1 MFFFNKMGLKDL
13 TKKWRKYSEL
23 SNLGIIVRRK
33 FFNNAFDGA
42 LTCAG
47 IVSGSF
53 IIFLSNPAQN
63 LTSAIIIIT
72 GFSTALAIG
81 ISGLWGA
88 FLSEEAE
95 RKKKMIDLKK
105 DMVIFEE
112 EEEEEEDEKTNNKEN
127 NGLNHHEKEIL
138 EEQEIQKAMVTPI
151 NLNNTHDNKRFF
163 SLKGNPKKKR
173 KKNKSIIEQ
182 SERFATIIASLVD
195 GGAPVLGSILPLI
208 PFFFGDT
215 LSIFQFLFSYA
226 VLVAILIYLGIFLGK
241 ISGGGHAKYA
251 IHLVTA
257 GVTTLLVS
265 LLLQLVIPT

>member
-1 MFFFNKMGLKDL
+1 MGLKDL
-13 TKKWRKYSEL
+13 INKWHKYSDL

-33 FFNNAFDGA
+33 FFNNCFDGA

-53 IIFLSNPAQN
+53 IIFLANPAQN

-95 RKKKMIDLKK
+95 RKKKMTDLKK

-112 EEEEEEDEKTNNKEN
+112 KEKEKPNNKEK
-127 NGLNHHEKEIL
+127 NGLNNDEKEFL
-138 EEQEIQKAMVTPI
+138 EDQEIKKAMVTPI
-151 NLNNTHDNKRFF
+151 NINHANKKRKI
-163 SLKGNPKKKR
+163 SLKGKLKGKKKNNN
-173 KKNKSIIEQ
+173 NKSIIEQ
-182 SERFATIIASLVD
+182 SERFATIVASLVD

-215 LSIFQFLFSYA
+215 LSIFHFLVSYA

>member
-1 MFFFNKMGLKDL
+1 MGLKDL
-13 TKKWRKYSEL
+13 IKKWHKYSEL

-33 FFNNAFDGA
+33 FFNNCFDGA

-47 IVSGSF
+47 IISGSF
-53 IIFLSNPAQN
+53 IIFLSSPAQI
-63 LTSAIIIIT
+63 LSSTIIIIT

-105 DMVIFEE
+105 EMAIFEE
-112 EEEEEEDEKTNNKEN
+112 EKEEEPNNKEK
-127 NGLNHHEKEIL
+127 NGLNNDEKEIL
-138 EEQEIQKAMVTPI
+138 EEQEIQKAMVTPV
-151 NLNNTHDNKRFF
+151 NLNHTNNKRFF
-163 SLKGNPKKKR
+163 SLKGNPKKKKR
-173 KKNKSIIEQ
+173 KKNNSIIER
-182 SERFATIIASLVD
+182 SERFATIVASLVD

-215 LSIFQFLFSYA
+215 LSLFHFLVAYT

-265 LLLQLVIPT
+265 LLLQLVIPA

>member
-1 MFFFNKMGLKDL
+1 MGLKNSII
-13 TKKWRKYSEL
+13 KWRKYSEL

-53 IIFLSNPAQN
+53 IIFLSNPAQSFG
-63 LTSAIIIIT
+63 SAIIIIT

-95 RKKKMIDLKK
+95 RKKKMSDLKK

-112 EEEEEEDEKTNNKEN
+112 EKEENSKIKEKNGRNND
-127 NGLNHHEKEIL
+127 EKEII
-138 EEQEIQKAMVTPI
+138 EEQEIQKAMITPI
-151 NLNNTHDNKRFF
+151 NLNQTNNRSYL
-163 SLKGNPKKKR
+163 SLKGSPKKER
-173 KKNKSIIEQ
+173 KNNKSIIEQ
-182 SERFATIIASLVD
+182 SERFATIVASLVD
-195 GGAPVLGSILPLI
+195 GGAPVLGSVLPLI

-215 LSIFQFLFSYA
+215 LSLFHFLFSYG
-226 VLVAILIYLGIFLGK
+226 VLIAILVYLGIFLGK
-241 ISGGGHAKYA
+241 ISGGSHAKYA
-251 IHLVTA
+251 MHLVTA
-257 GVTTLLVS
+257 GAVTLLVS

>member
-1 MFFFNKMGLKDL
+1 MQLKSL
-13 TKKWRKYSEL
+13 VKKWRKYSEL

-53 IIFLSNPAQN
+53 IIFLAGERLS
-63 LTSAIIIIT
+63 SSIIIIT
-72 GFSTALAIG
+72 GLSTALAIG

-95 RKKKMIDLKK
+95 RTKKMIDLKK

-112 EEEEEEDEKTNNKEN
+112 EKKGKTNDKEDSGLNNDEKEA
-127 NGLNHHEKEIL
+127 L
-138 EEQEIQKAMVTPI
+138 ETQEIQKAMITPI
-151 NLNNTHDNKRFF
+151 NLTHSKNKN
-163 SLKGNPKKKR
+163 SLKENKKK
-173 KKNKSIIEQ
+173 KKNNASIIEQ
-182 SERFATIIASLVD
+182 SERFATIVASLVD
-195 GGAPVLGSILPLI
+195 GGAPVLGSVLPLI

-215 LSIFQFLFSYA
+215 LFHFLVSYG

-241 ISGGGHAKYA
+241 ISGGGHVKYA
-251 IHLVTA
+251 MHLVTA
-257 GVTTLLVS
+257 GFVTLLVS

>member
-1 MFFFNKMGLKDL
+1 MQLKSL
-13 TKKWRKYSEL
+13 IKKWRKYSEL

-53 IIFLSNPAQN
+53 IIFLSNPAQI
-63 LTSAIIIIT
+63 LSSAIIIIK
-72 GFSTALAIG
+72 GFSTAVAIG

-95 RKKKMIDLKK
+95 RKKKMTDLKK

-112 EEEEEEDEKTNNKEN
+112 DEKGKTNFKEID
-127 NGLNHHEKEIL
+127 GLNNDKKEIL
-138 EEQEIQKAMVTPI
+138 EEQEIQKAMITPI
-151 NLNNTHDNKRFF
+151 NLNHSNNKN
-163 SLKGNPKKKR
+163 SLKEN
-173 KKNKSIIEQ
+173 KKNKTSIIEQ

-195 GGAPVLGSILPLI
+195 GGAPVLGSVLPLI
-208 PFFFGDT
+208 PFFFGD
-215 LSIFQFLFSYA
+215 LSLFHFVVSYGI
-226 VLVAILIYLGIFLGK
+226 LVAILIYLGIFLGK
-241 ISGGGHAKYA
+241 ISGGGHVKYA
-251 IHLVTA
+251 MHLVTA
-257 GVTTLLVS
+257 GVVTLLVS

>member
-1 MFFFNKMGLKDL
+1 MGLKDL
-13 TKKWRKYSEL
+13 IKKWHKYGEL

-33 FFNNAFDGA
+33 FFNNCFDGA

-53 IIFLSNPAQN
+53 IIFLANPAQN

-112 EEEEEEDEKTNNKEN
+112 EEEEKEFIED
-127 NGLNHHEKEIL
+127 
-138 EEQEIQKAMVTPI
+138 QEIQEAMVTPI
-151 NLNNTHDNKRFF
+151 NINHANNKRFF
-163 SLKGNPKKKR
+163 SLKGNPKGKKNNN
-173 KKNKSIIEQ
+173 NKSIIEQ
-182 SERFATIIASLVD
+182 SERFATIVASLVD

-208 PFFFGDT
+208 PFFFGDI
-215 LSIFQFLFSYA
+215 LSIFHFLVSYA

-257 GVTTLLVS
+257 GFTTLLVS